1 MSILASTDFSE
12 DSRTAL
18 RTAARLAEAR
28 DTSLTVAHFVEAT
41 ETTPWD
47 LRSELPEARKQKIRN
62 EAGERLE
69 EFLDETF
76 TETAR
81 PDELE
86 LHVEVAE
93 PEEALPALGEQ
104 RDAELLVVGATG
116 RNRVAEFLLGSTA
129 EEVVR
134 SSRQPVLVV
143 RPNRASEK
151 SFERIVAPVDFS
163 DCSRH
168 GLARAI
174 NLARGEGA
182 SLDILHAYRLPTSEV
197 TEFGPT
203 VTPRQVDE
211 LQYERR
217 RQLDEFVEEFDLA
230 GLAVSTHLD
239 IANPATAV
247 VETVED
253 HDADLVVMGTHG
265 RRGFRKLFLG
275 STASKVLRRM
285 PCSVMTVRTED
296 TT

>member
-1 MSILASTDFSE
+1 MSILAATDLSE
-12 DSRTAL
+12 DSRTAI

-28 DTSLTVAHFVEAT
+28 ETSLTVAHFLEAT

-47 LRSELPEARKQKIRN
+47 LQSDLSEAREQEARD

-76 TETAR
+76 AETAR
-81 PDELE
+81 PSNLDV
-86 LHVEVAE
+86 HVDLAE
-93 PEEALPALGEQ
+93 PDEALPTLGDE
-104 RDAELLVVGATG
+104 REAELIVVGSTG

-134 SSRQPVLVV
+134 SSRCPVLVV
-143 RPNRASEK
+143 RPDRATEQ

-163 DCSRH
+163 DCSRQ

-174 NLARGEGA
+174 TMARSEGA
-182 SLDILHAYRLPTSEV
+182 ALDILHAYRLPTSDV
-197 TEFGPT
+197 TDFGPT

-211 LQYERR
+211 LQYERQ
-217 RQLDEFVEEFDLA
+217 RQLDEFVEEFDLT
-230 GLAVSTHLD
+230 GLSVSTHLD
-239 IANPATAV
+239 VADPATAV

-296 TT
+296 SK